1 MKKLSITTRL
11 ILALSVLALL
21 LAACTPAPSQGGSTA
36 TNPPATQAG
45 SAATAQPATQAP
57 DAGEEGNFYPLGEF
71 PIVKEKETITVFTY
85 LTGTNF
91 DYETNWMTK
100 FYEEKTNVA
109 TKWVVTPTEQFMDKL
124 NLALAGGDPLDLII
138 SGGNST
144 TAINMTALL
153 KYANQGMILPLEDL
167 IENHTIHFKERL
179 AEYQGWREAIT
190 TPEGHIYSFPSLNEC
205 YHCMYY
211 GKMWINQEFLKNVGL
226 DIPTTTD
233 EFHEMLVAFRD
244 QDANGNGDPTD
255 EIPMMGATD
264 SFGAKIDTYL
274 MSAFIY
280 DDGENRLF
288 LRDGTVTAA
297 FAQPEF
303 QEGLRYL
310 NMLFDEGLIYKES
323 FTQNR
328 TTRNQ
333 INSQSYESLAG
344 AMPNIHHVIGNRGEG
359 EPVRWLDYIPI
370 EPLVGPNGVQI
381 TRYDYYAKFQTI
393 LTSGMMPSTCQNPEL
408 VIRWLDWFMSE
419 EGTMTLLWGPE
430 GIGWE
435 KADEGSKGVD
445 GNPAVFKTLKLEQDD
460 EYYENLSWGQ
470 KFPNYYTT
478 AMKNGLQQPDDML
491 ADDGTGLEAFL
502 YKYSNENYAPYGI
515 AVEDLIPPLFYSE
528 TVINE
533 QSMLATN
540 INTYVEESIA
550 RFIIGDLDVDSDWD
564 SYLRE
569 LNVLGIDRYLQIVQ
583 ETYDASTF
591 SQK

>member
-1 MKKLSITTRL
+1 MKVSTTTRL
-11 ILALSVLALL
+11 LLVLSVLALL
-21 LAACTPAPSQGGSTA
+21 LAACTPAPSQGGA
-36 TNPPATQAG
+36 TNPPPTTQSGG
-45 SAATAQPATQAP
+45 STTAQPSAPVP
-57 DAGEEGNFYPLGEF
+57 DAGDESNFYPPGQY
-71 PIVKEKETITVFTY
+71 PIVKEQETLSVFTY
-85 LTGTNF
+85 LLGTKM
-91 DYETNWMTK
+91 DHETNWMTK
-100 FYEEKTNVA
+100 FYEEMTNVA
-109 TKWVVTPTEQFMDKL
+109 VRWVVAPTEQFMDKL
-124 NLALAGGDPLDLII
+124 NLSLAGGDPLDVII
-138 SGGNST
+138 CGGNST
-144 TAINMTALL
+144 TAVSMPVLL

-167 IENHTIHFKERL
+167 IENHSIYFKERL
-179 AEYQGWREAIT
+179 DEYPGWREAIT

-233 EFHEMLVAFRD
+233 EFYEMLVAFRD

-255 EIPMMGATD
+255 EIPMIGATD

-333 INSQSYESLAG
+333 INSQKYESLAG
-344 AMPNIHHVIGNRGEG
+344 AMPNIHHGIGNRGEG
-359 EPVRWLDYIPI
+359 EPQRWLEYIPI
-370 EPLVGPNGVQI
+370 EPLVGPDGLQI

-393 LTSGMMPSTCQNPEL
+393 LTSGMMPSTCKNPEL

-419 EGTMTLLWGPE
+419 EGTMTLLYGPE
-430 GIGWE
+430 GIGRE
-435 KADEGSKGVD
+435 MAEEGSKGVD
-445 GNPAVFKTLKLEQDD
+445 GSPAVYKRIVMEEED
-460 EYYENLSWGQ
+460 EYSGNLTWGQ
-470 KFPNYYTT
+470 QFPNYHTT
-478 AMKNGLQQPDDML
+478 DMKNGLQQPDDML
-491 ADDGTGLEAFL
+491 AEDGSGLESFL
-502 YKYSNENYAPYGI
+502 YKYSKEHYEPYGI
-515 AVEDLIPPLFYSE
+515 ALEDLIPPLFYSE
-528 TVINE
+528 AAINE
-533 QSMLATN
+533 QSMLTTN
-540 INTYVEESIA
+540 INTYVEEAIA

-564 SYLRE
+564 SYLKE
-569 LNVLGIDRYLQIVQ
+569 LNVLGLDRYLQIVQ
-583 ETYDASTF
+583 ETYDASAF
-591 SQK
+591 SK